1 LIKNRYDIFVQNT
14 FIKLTSNQLKTAKW
28 PFASLKKK
36 KNKKQKKNT
45 IKIVKKN
52 RNAKE
57 VADSSDCQKH
67 PKCPIPE
74 TCGLGLKLLK
84 R

>member
-1 LIKNRYDIFVQNT
+1 VAVCLIE
-14 FIKLTSNQLKTAKW
+14 
-28 PFASLKKK
+28 KK
-36 KNKKQKKNT
+36 KNQKTKTKLTKNSKNNRKV
-45 IKIVKKN
+45 IKKN